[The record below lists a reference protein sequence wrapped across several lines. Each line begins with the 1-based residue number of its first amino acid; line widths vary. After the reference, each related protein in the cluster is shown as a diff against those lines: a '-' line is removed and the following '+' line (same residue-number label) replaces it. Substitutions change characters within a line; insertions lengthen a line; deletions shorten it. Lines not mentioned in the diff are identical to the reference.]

1 MNRQVYCEKCLE
13 IIEEKEDLVILN
25 GKPYHYNCYEKELK
39 EEKKKTLMKRFV
51 TWRFINS
58 GLIANIQA
66 VLVIALGVILYL
78 FGGNFAD
85 EENCHIWGTIIIA
98 IALIVR
104 MYGFLSFEIKAK
116 RVGRKSRILQSKD
129 SVLQIVKIEAV
140 DLLKVAGLV
149 AFIAVV
155 WNLISSVLM

>member
-1 MNRQVYCEKCLE
+1 
-13 IIEEKEDLVILN
+13 
-25 GKPYHYNCYEKELK
+25 
-39 EEKKKTLMKRFV
+39 
-51 TWRFINS
+51 
-58 GLIANIQA
+58 
-66 VLVIALGVILYL
+66 
-78 FGGNFAD
+78 
-85 EENCHIWGTIIIA
+85 
-98 IALIVR
+98 

>member
-1 MNRQVYCEKCLE
+1 MV
-13 IIEEKEDLVILN
+13 
-25 GKPYHYNCYEKELK
+25 
-39 EEKKKTLMKRFV
+39 
-51 TWRFINS
+51 
-58 GLIANIQA
+58 
-66 VLVIALGVILYL
+66 
-78 FGGNFAD
+78 
-85 EENCHIWGTIIIA
+85 
-98 IALIVR
+98 
-104 MYGFLSFEIKAK
+104 FLSFEIKAK

>member
-66 VLVIALGVILYL
+66 LMMIILGGGLYL
-78 FGGNFAD
+78 FAENFKD
-85 EENCHIWGTIIIA
+85 PGLYKILGTLIIICS
-98 IALIVR
+98 ILVR
-104 MYGFLSFEIKAK
+104 IYGLLSYEIKVK
-116 RVGRKSRILQSKD
+116 RAVRRSRVLESKD
-129 SVLQIVKIEAV
+129 SVLQVFKIEAI
-140 DLLKVAGLV
+140 DLLKLGG
-149 AFIAVV
+149 FIAIIGAIWYIIAAVV
-155 WNLISSVLM
+155 I